1 VTSSGDS
8 NPRPTAALALYCR
21 SCSSPLVQAANWTK
35 HDDTHWSV
43 RLWCP
48 ECWHEHTAL
57 LDKAQ
62 AACLSLAVE
71 DGFATV
77 LETLEKLGDIPTTD
91 SGNTGRQTTS

>member
-1 VTSSGDS
+1 
-8 NPRPTAALALYCR
+8 
-21 SCSSPLVQAANWTK
+21 
-35 HDDTHWSV
+35 V

-77 LETLEKLGDIPTTD
+77 LETLEKLGDIPTID
-91 SGNTGRQTTS
+91 SGTTGRQTTS